1 MRARMIDLS
10 LRSALLTNLADLA
23 PGDRIAVGVSGGADS
38 LALLRGA
45 VHVATELSLTV
56 DAVVINHQLQ
66 DNAQEVADQAAQ
78 QAHELGATQ
87 VVVIPVDVATGKA
100 SGGLEA
106 AARDARRA
114 AFENYAASHS
124 IKAVLLGHTQDD
136 QAETVLL
143 GLARGSGARS
153 LSGMQVIDGLYR
165 RPFLWIDRETVRQS
179 VADLDIYEDPHN
191 EDVHFARV
199 RVRREVLPVLER
211 ELGKGIIGS
220 LARTADMLHDDA
232 DALDAFAQDALTD
245 EVEELQY
252 LDRAVRT
259 RVLRMLALQAD
270 ALANDLSREHILGID
285 QLITNWHGQGPLN
298 LPGAVD
304 VTRTHGKLI
313 FNKSVKE

>member
-1 MRARMIDLS
+1 MIDLN
-10 LRSALLTNLADLA
+10 LRSALLENLSDLDA
-23 PGDRIAVGVSGGADS
+23 GDSIAVGVSGGADS
-38 LALLRGA
+38 IALLRAA
-45 VHVATELSLTV
+45 VHVGQELSLNV
-56 DAVVINHQLQ
+56 AAVIIDHQLQ
-66 DNAQEVADQAAQ
+66 ENSEVVAQ
-78 QAHELGATQ
+78 QATKVAQSLGASP
-87 VVVIPVDVATGKA
+87 VVVIPVDVATGKG

-114 AFENYAASHS
+114 AFKTFAASNDV
-124 IKAVLLGHTQDD
+124 KAVLLGHTKND

-153 LSGMQVIDGLYR
+153 LSGMQHIDGLYR
-165 RPFLWIDRETVRQS
+165 RPFLGVDRDVVRAS
-179 VADLDIYEDPHN
+179 VADLEIYNDPHN
-191 EDVHFARV
+191 DDLHFTRV
-199 RVRREVLPVLER
+199 RVRNEVLPVLER

-259 RVLRMLALQAD
+259 RVLRMLALQAG
-270 ALANDLSREHILGID
+270 ALANDLTREHILGID
-285 QLITNWHGQGPLN
+285 ELITNWHGQGPLN
-298 LPGAVD
+298 LPGSID
-304 VTRTHGKLI
+304 VTRAHGKLI